1 MMRNTLLIA
10 ILACCLLTTGCQ
22 ETAKPDGQVFDRF
35 YVTSLKL
42 SKSADILPII
52 AADTE
57 LTSQSESII
66 ASWDQQKDNAVLW
79 FNMVAFDEEQL
90 TAVRKYAFLVDEKEP
105 EFLSAPTQRIR
116 FDASI
121 VLSEDILTEPF
132 ANDNEKKIAVIGQ
145 IQKSFSGDTAKLT
158 TDSASFTSASMMTKQ
173 IFNHILYKLDKSP
186 ALAAELSEPSG
197 MKFDH
202 MTLGT
207 GRVRLVVEDDIASF
221 KVKIGTIAKG
231 FEAQDDVM
239 AM

>member
-158 TDSASFTSASMMTKQ
+158 TDSSSFTSASMMTKQ

-186 ALAAELSEPSG
+186 ALAAELSDLSG
-197 MKFDH
+197 MEFDH